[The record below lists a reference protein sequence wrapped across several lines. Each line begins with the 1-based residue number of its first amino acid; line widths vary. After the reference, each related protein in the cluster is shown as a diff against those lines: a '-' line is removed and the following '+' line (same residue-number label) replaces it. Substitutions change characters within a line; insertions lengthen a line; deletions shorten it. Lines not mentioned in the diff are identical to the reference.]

1 MVLRV
6 KLALSLLTA
15 AALVG
20 GASPPAS
27 PVVERPVAAGAARPF
42 AMQDFMTT
50 KKLGQVVPSPDGKAV
65 AVVVKRG
72 PSESSRYGASFVDG
86 NERADIWIVDGQ
98 GPARDVTHGAK
109 DGTGHY
115 NPVWS
120 PDGRML
126 AFASTRGGDDVFLHV
141 WDRETGET
149 RKLTPRGVQTM
160 TNASGYLIQW
170 LDERRVIAP
179 MVNAGRWAL
188 EYGQWLEAQRVAPKQ
203 WAKVEK
209 GKEATASVLDS
220 STAQGEDK
228 LDEEIA
234 VVDAVTGKLT
244 SAGPAR
250 TYTAGNLVAD
260 PTGRLIARVD
270 DLGPTP
276 AVAGQLKRVLER
288 RTQLAIASASG
299 GQPRVVTEVP
309 NPSVT
314 VQPRWAA
321 DGSRLLVVGKTTPE
335 TPDPFTAYLVPSA
348 GGKAVPLAADR
359 LVATGLLWGAG
370 TPLVRGLKAA
380 NAVNPTAR
388 QDWWAFD
395 PADPA
400 AAPRDLTSGF
410 KVPPLEL
417 VPVPGGVLGVADG
430 RAWLIDPR
438 TGKARD
444 LNAGG
449 AAPLAELAWPLDDGV
464 KRNGVRPTDRGG
476 AEPANPRL
484 DRDFPVVLARDAKGG
499 LYELA
504 PGASPVLTPLPLPHA
519 EAGVAGYSPASR
531 TAVFGAGGD
540 QGTALWTSQAGRHTQ
555 RLSLNGHL
563 AQVTPPKRE
572 LITYK
577 GADGEKLTGALL
589 LPPDHRDGQRH
600 PLVVNVYGTRIV
612 STLEDVPEFQVNNPS
627 YLTLQFLAAE
637 GYAVL
642 VPSIPRP
649 QGKAAA
655 EPMTWPT
662 KPIMNAVDAAIDEG
676 VADPKRL
683 AVLGHSFGSYNVH
696 SLVTQTDR
704 FKAAIAISGFSD
716 VISSYGVFDSRF
728 RYTPR
733 AQEWFAPA
741 YIEDPAFEFG
751 LGKPPWE
758 DPQRYVRNSPLLHAG
773 KIKTPVLMLHGERD
787 YLTHTGSEEMYTALA
802 RQAKKVRLV
811 SYWGEAH
818 MPYSMISPAN
828 FQSMI
833 EQELDWLRL
842 NLPGGT
848 P

>member
-6 KLALSLLTA
+6 KLALSLFTA

-20 GASPPAS
+20 GAAPT
-27 PVVERPVAAGAARPF
+27 VERSTAARAAGLFSMR
-42 AMQDFMTT
+42 DFLTT
-50 KKLGQVVPSPDGKAV
+50 KKLGQVVPSPDGKSV
-65 AVVVKRG
+65 AAVVKRG
-72 PSESSRYGASFVDG
+72 PGESSRYGASFVDG
-86 NERADIWIVDGQ
+86 NERADIWVVDGD
-98 GPARDVTHGAK
+98 GPARDVTGGAK

-141 WDRETGET
+141 WERETGKI

-179 MVNAGRWAL
+179 MVGPGRWTL
-188 EYGQWLEAQRVAPKQ
+188 EYGQWLEAQRFAPKE
-203 WAKVEK
+203 WAKVER
-209 GKEATASVLDS
+209 GKEDTAAVFDS
-220 STAQGEDK
+220 SRDDGPDAP
-228 LDEEIA
+228 DEEIV
-234 VVDAVTGKLT
+234 VVDAVTGKIT

-260 PTGRLIARVD
+260 PTGRYIARVD
-270 DLGPTP
+270 DLGPAP
-276 AVAGQLKRVLER
+276 PRAGQVKRVLER
-288 RTQLAIASASG
+288 RTQLALASASG
-299 GQPRVVTEVP
+299 GQPRVVGDVP
-309 NPSVT
+309 GPSVT
-314 VQPRWAA
+314 VQPRWAS
-321 DGSRLLVVGKTTPE
+321 DGSRLLVVGRAAPGA
-335 TPDPFTAYLVPSA
+335 PDPVTAYLVPAA
-348 GGKAVPLAADR
+348 GGRATPLAADR

-370 TPLVRGLKAA
+370 TPLVRGARVKDAA
-380 NAVNPTAR
+380 GPQAR

-400 AAPRDLTSGF
+400 TAPRDLTSRF
-410 KVPPLEL
+410 TAPPPEL

-430 RAWLIDPR
+430 HAWLIDPR
-438 TGKARD
+438 TGQARD
-444 LNAGG
+444 LGAAG
-449 AAPLAELAWPLDDGV
+449 AAPLAELAWPLDDAV
-464 KRNGVRPTDRGG
+464 RRNGVRPTDRGG
-476 AEPANPRL
+476 AEVANPRL
-484 DRDFPVVLARDAKGG
+484 DRDFPVVLVRDAEGG

-504 PGASPVLTPLPLPHA
+504 PGASPALTPLPAPHPD
-519 EAGVAGYSPASR
+519 AGVAGYSPASR

-540 QGTALWTSQAGRHTQ
+540 RGTALWTTRGGRHTQ

-563 AQVTPPKRE
+563 ARVLPPQRR
-572 LITYK
+572 LITYR
-577 GADGEKLTGALL
+577 GADGKKLTGALL
-589 LPPDHRDGQRH
+589 LPPGHRDGQRH

-612 STLEDVPEFQVNNPS
+612 TAVGDVPEFQVNNPS
-627 YLTLQFLAAE
+627 YLTLQFLAAG

-649 QGKAAA
+649 GGAAAA

-662 KPIMNAVDAAIDEG
+662 KPIMNAVDAAVDAG
-676 VADPKRL
+676 VADPRRL
-683 AVLGHSFGSYNVH
+683 AVLGHSFGAYNVH
-696 SLVTQTDR
+696 SLIAKTDR

-716 VISSYGVFDSRF
+716 VISTYGVFDARF

-741 YIEDPAFEFG
+741 YVEDPAFEFG
-751 LGKPPWE
+751 LGEPPWE

-773 KIKTPVLMLHGERD
+773 KIRTPLLMLHGERD

-802 RQAKKVRLV
+802 RQGKPVRLV

-818 MPYSMISPAN
+818 MPYSMVSPAN
-828 FQSMI
+828 FQSMVA
-833 EQELDWLRL
+833 QELDWLRL

>member
-6 KLALSLLTA
+6 KLVLSLLTA

-20 GASPPAS
+20 GASPP
-27 PVVERPVAAGAARPF
+27 VEQPVAVRAPGPF
-42 AMQDFMTT
+42 TMRDFLTT
-50 KKLGQVVPSPDGKAV
+50 KKLGQVVPSPDGKSV
-65 AVVVKRG
+65 AAVVKRG

-86 NERADIWIVDGQ
+86 NERADIWIADGA

-141 WDRETGET
+141 WDRESGEI

-170 LDERRVIAP
+170 LDSRRVIAP
-179 MVNAGRWAL
+179 MVNPGRRSL
-188 EYGQWLEAQRVAPKQ
+188 EYGQWLEAQRAAPKE
-203 WAKVEK
+203 WAKVER
-209 GKEATASVLDS
+209 GKENTASVLDS
-220 STAQGEDK
+220 STAGRADT

-234 VVDAVTGKLT
+234 VIDAVTGKIT

-260 PTGRLIARVD
+260 PTGRRIARVD

-276 AVAGQLKRVLER
+276 ARAGQLKRVLER
-288 RTQLAIASASG
+288 RTRLAIASAAG

-309 NPSVT
+309 SPSVT

-321 DGSRLLVVGKTTPE
+321 DGANLLVVGKATPK
-335 TPDPFTAYLVPSA
+335 TPDPFTAYLVPAA
-348 GGKAVPLAADR
+348 GGKAAPLAADR

-370 TPLVRGLKAA
+370 TPLVRGTQVADAA
-380 NAVNPTAR
+380 DPAAR

-400 AAPRDLTSGF
+400 AKPRDLTSRF

-417 VPVPGGVLGVADG
+417 VPVAGGVLGVADG

-438 TGKARD
+438 TGQARD
-444 LNAGG
+444 LKATG

-464 KRNGVRPTDRGG
+464 RRNGVRPTDRGG

-484 DRDFPVVLARDAKGG
+484 DRDFPLVLARDTKGG

-504 PGASPVLTPLPLPHA
+504 PGAAPVLTPLPAPHP
-519 EAGVAGYSPASR
+519 EAGVAGYSPANR

-540 QGTALWTSQAGRHTQ
+540 QGTALWTTHAGRHTQ
-555 RLSLNGHL
+555 RISLNGHL
-563 AQVTPPKRE
+563 AQVLPPQRR
-572 LITYK
+572 LVTYK

-589 LPPDHRDGQRH
+589 LPPGHRDGQRH

-627 YLTLQFLAAE
+627 YLTLQFLAAG

-649 QGKAAA
+649 EGKAAA

-662 KPIMNAVDAAIDEG
+662 KPIMNAVDAAIDSG
-676 VADPKRL
+676 VADSKRL
-683 AVLGHSFGSYNVH
+683 AVMGHSFGSYNVH
-696 SLVTQTDR
+696 SLVTRTDR
-704 FKAAIAISGFSD
+704 FEAAIAISGFSD

-751 LGKPPWE
+751 LGRPPWE

-818 MPYSMISPAN
+818 MPYSMVSPAN

-842 NLPGGT
+842 NLPGSER
-848 P
+848 